1 MKLLAL
7 YWSFMVIAYILAV
20 QLKKRDFD
28 FYWTPPAMMVV
39 VYFLCF
45 DMGLRMGINEEVTS
59 SIGTIGLT
67 SLAVTVFCIAGSM
80 AAVTVTRKIFRMDRY
95 GNLPGM
101 KNENDPEGNT
111 TFSREER
118 LKNLGTTLIIILV
131 VGGGMSIGAFV
142 VAGKFADHLESFDR
156 YSYLGLVIML
166 CVLLF
171 LVGFDIGS
179 KGGIFETI
187 RTVGWR
193 VLAFPIAA
201 IIGTMIIGT
210 GVCLV
215 MGFTLKESLAICAG
229 FGWYSYAPIVIAG
242 AGSQFAIASAVSFM
256 HNVMREVSGII
267 FIPVLA
273 KKFGYIES
281 TAVPG
286 SAAMDV
292 CMPIVEHSCR
302 PDTVIY
308 SFTTGFVM
316 CIATSLGVPLIMGL

>member
-7 YWSFMVIAYILAV
+7 YWSFMIIAYILAAR
-20 QLKKRDFD
+20 LKQKDFD
-28 FYWTPPAMMVV
+28 FSWTPAAMMVV

-59 SIGTIGLT
+59 SLSTIGFM
-67 SLAVTVFCIAGSM
+67 SFAVTVCCIVGSM
-80 AAVTVTRKIFRMDRY
+80 CAVTILRKIFKMDKY

-101 KNENDPEGNT
+101 KQEGESEGT
-111 TFSREER
+111 PYTRQER
-118 LKNLGTTLIIILV
+118 IQNLKTTLMIIIV
-131 VGGGMSIGAFV
+131 VGGGMSLGAFV
-142 VAGKFADHLESFDR
+142 VARTFA
-156 YSYLGLVIML
+156 SYLQMFDTVSYMGLIVML

-179 KGGIFETI
+179 KGGVFETI
-187 RTVGWR
+187 RTVGFR

-201 IIGTMIIGT
+201 IIGTMLVGT
-210 GVCLV
+210 SSCLV
-215 MGFTLKESLAICAG
+215 MGFTLKESLAISAG

-242 AGSQFAIASAVSFM
+242 AGPQYAIASAVSFM

-267 FIPVLA
+267 FIPILA

-308 SFTTGFVM
+308 SFTTGFMM
-316 CIATSLGVPLIMGL
+316 CIATSVGLPLIMGL

>member
-7 YWSFMVIAYILAV
+7 YWSFMIIAYILAV
-20 QLKKRDFD
+20 RLKKREYDFS
-28 FYWTPPAMMVV
+28 WTPNAMMVV

-59 SIGTIGLT
+59 SLNTIGFM
-67 SLAVTVFCIAGSM
+67 SFAVTVCCIAGSM
-80 AAVTVTRKIFRMDRY
+80 CAVTILRKIFKMDKY
-95 GNLPGM
+95 GNLPDM
-101 KNENDPEGNT
+101 QQEGESEGT
-111 TFSREER
+111 PYTRQER
-118 LKNLGTTLIIILV
+118 IKNLKTTLLIILV
-131 VGGGMSIGAFV
+131 VGGGMVLGAFV
-142 VAGKFADHLESFDR
+142 VAKSLASYLQVFDR
-156 YSYLGLVIML
+156 VSYMGLIVML

-179 KGGIFETI
+179 KGGVFETI
-187 RTVGWR
+187 RTVGFR

-201 IIGTMIIGT
+201 IIGTMIVGT
-210 GVCLV
+210 SACLI
-215 MGFTLKESLAICAG
+215 MGFSLKESLAISAG

-242 AGSQFAIASAVSFM
+242 AGPQFAIASAVSFM

-308 SFTTGFVM
+308 SFTTGFMM
-316 CIATSLGVPLIMGL
+316 CIATSVGLPLIMSL